1 MISLPRT
8 ARRSGGLSVREYWD
22 VAADI
27 NELERKYSATFA
39 SEGYDALLLP
49 PVACVAT
56 PHRDI
61 RDLIFA
67 LSYSFLP
74 NLLHYPAGVVPV
86 TTVREDEQHYNLQK
100 IPPRERDSVAKLLD
114 STMR

>member
-1 MISLPRT
+1 M
-8 ARRSGGLSVREYWD
+8 REYWD
-22 VAADI
+22 VAADM

-61 RDLIFA
+61 RDLILA